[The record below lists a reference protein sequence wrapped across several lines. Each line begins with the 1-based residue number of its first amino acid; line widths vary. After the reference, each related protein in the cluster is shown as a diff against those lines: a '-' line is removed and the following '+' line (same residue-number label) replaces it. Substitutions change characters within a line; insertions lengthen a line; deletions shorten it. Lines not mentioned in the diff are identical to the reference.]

1 MPTAKV
7 KGVTIK
13 KTTDKTKTDKT
24 KVTSRPN
31 SGGRMK
37 KMDILSEKDKV
48 KAVETQAAQPFKVLD
63 NMDSIC
69 RKCKLIIDE
78 AESNSIDCDRCHG
91 WLHFACSG
99 MSDLEF
105 DFLHKHK
112 VTMKFHCDICT
123 SELTEGTCH
132 NAKHTQMEAQMN
144 NLTGLVN
151 ILINQNKIILEKL
164 DKKVETTTPAPLVWP
179 TVETRLER
187 NIEAKMTQVVQ
198 NQKEV
203 DEKRG
208 NLIIFNL
215 PEADQTPD
223 GKQEKRE
230 DMEQAIDVLSYIDN
244 QFEGHDIREANVT
257 RIGYRR
263 KGENVRSR
271 PIKVELDD
279 TATRDRVL
287 RNAFRLKDYV
297 VQRVGV
303 SHDKTTQE
311 IQADITLK
319 QRLSDMRKEN
329 PLADY
334 IIYDKDIKTR
344 EAVAEIKQKK
354 HDAWKA
360 RQVERGIEGG
370 NSKHDN

>member
-1 MPTAKV
+1 MPTLKV
-7 KGVTIK
+7 KGVTVK
-13 KTTDKTKTDKT
+13 KVTDKAKE
-24 KVTSRPN
+24 SRPN
-31 SGGRMK
+31 SRGRPK
-37 KMDILSEKDKV
+37 KVDIISEKDKV
-48 KAVETQAAQPFKVLD
+48 KAVEAQAAQPFKVLD

-69 RKCKLIIDE
+69 RKCNVIIDE

-105 DFLHKHK
+105 DFLHKHE

-123 SELTEGTCH
+123 SELTEGACH
-132 NAKHTQMEAQMN
+132 NAKHTQMEAAIN

-151 ILINQNKIILEKL
+151 HLINQNKMIIEKL
-164 DKKVETTTPAPLVWP
+164 DKKVEDKTPAPVVWP
-179 TVETRLER
+179 TVETRLEKS
-187 NIEAKMTQVVQ
+187 IETKMTQVVQ

-208 NLIIFNL
+208 NLIVFNL
-215 PEADQTPD
+215 PEAEQTPD
-223 GKQEKRE
+223 GKQELKE
-230 DMEQAIDVLSYIDN
+230 DYEQIVDVISYLDN
-244 QFEGHDIREANVT
+244 KFDSHDIRQEDVT

-263 KGENVRSR
+263 KGKDVRSR
-271 PIKVELDD
+271 PIKVELND
-279 TATRDRVL
+279 TSTRDRVL
-287 RNAFRLKDYV
+287 KNAYRLKDYV
-297 VQRVGV
+297 VARVGV

-319 QRLSDMRKEN
+319 QKLNDMRKEN

-344 EAVAEIKQKK
+344 EAVTEIKKNK
-354 HDAWKA
+354 HDQWKA
-360 RQVERGIEGG
+360 RQAERDIEGG
-370 NSKHDN
+370 DLTNGNGQN